1 MHILD
6 GYIRTELLRNYALV
20 NVLLLGLFG
29 FLDLAMQLEDVGK
42 GAYTT
47 GNAVAF
53 MLYYLPRRLV
63 DLTPFSLLLA
73 AVLALGTMA
82 SNRELVVMRGCGLSP
97 MKIITS
103 LLKAGGLLL
112 AAVIALELFV
122 APTLQQQAFQMR
134 TTALA
139 GNSGSAASSL
149 WARSKDG
156 IIYIGNLRHGR
167 IPTDIEIYRFG
178 QHQNLRLY
186 LHAKS
191 ADILA
196 PDHWRLHD
204 VTRKRFA
211 NGSEAADQLNTLD
224 WRPILSPEQLRIL
237 DRPADSL
244 SLPDLYRYTSYLQ
257 AQGQNAQRFRMTLW
271 QKLALPLTT
280 IAMMLLAA
288 PLSFANP
295 RASNLGLRI
304 VAGAA
309 IGLGVFTLTQVAANL
324 GLLYNLSPPL
334 LALAPGILLS
344 IIAIYWLRRLT

>member
-1 MHILD
+1 MRILD
-6 GYIRTELLRNYALV
+6 NYIRTELLRNYALV

-29 FLDLAMQLEDVGK
+29 FLDLAIQLEDVGK

-47 GNAVAF
+47 GNAVVF
-53 MLYYLPRRLV
+53 MLYHLPRRLV
-63 DLTPFSLLLA
+63 DLTPFAMLLA

-97 MKIITS
+97 MKITTS
-103 LLKAGGLLL
+103 LLKAGAMLL
-112 AAVIALELFV
+112 AVVVALDLYV
-122 APTLQQQAFQMR
+122 APSLQQQAFQMR

-149 WARSKDG
+149 WARSKAG
-156 IIYIGNLRHGR
+156 IIYIGKLQHGR
-167 IPTDIEIYRFG
+167 IPADVEIYRFG
-178 QHQNLRLY
+178 DEQNLQLY
-186 LHAKS
+186 LHAKT

-196 PDHWRLHD
+196 PDHWRLHT
-204 VTRKRFA
+204 VTRKRF
-211 NGSEAADQLNTLD
+211 NDGHETTSQLDTLD

-237 DRPADSL
+237 DRPPDSL
-244 SLPDLYRYTSYLQ
+244 SLPDLYRYTNYLD

-295 RASNLGLRI
+295 RGSNLGLRI

-309 IGLGVFTLTQVAANL
+309 IGLAVYTVTQVSANI

-334 LALAPGILLS
+334 LAFSPGVLITALAL
-344 IIAIYWLRRLT
+344 YWLRRLT